1 MFWKLVGGAVA
12 GASLIAA
19 TPVAAPLA
27 IGLGALTGAMIG
39 AVSGDLDE
47 LKEME
52 GGKYWELLQEFEKAT
67 DQIANKD
74 QYFDLLLAMVAI
86 GSACG
91 AADGQ
96 FDELEKTEIEEFLKQ
111 INDQDIPETVKA
123 KMTQLVDS
131 PPSID
136 EAFDLV
142 DKIDLKTN
150 ELFKVIFELIIFA
163 DGVEHSGEIEF
174 RKRWR
179 SLNQ

>member
-19 TPVAAPLA
+19 SPVAAPLA
-27 IGLGALTGAMIG
+27 IGLGALTGAMVG
-39 AVSGDLDE
+39 GVVSDLSL

-52 GGKYWELLQEFEKAT
+52 GGKYWKLLQEFAKAT
-67 DQIANKD
+67 EQITNKD
-74 QYFDLLLAMVAI
+74 QYFDLLLAVIAV

-91 AADGQ
+91 AADGD
-96 FDELEKTEIEEFLKQ
+96 FDEVEKAEIGEFLKQ
-111 INDQDIPETVKA
+111 INDQDIPEEVKA
-123 KMTQLVDS
+123 KMTLLVDN

-142 DKIDLKTN
+142 EKVNLKTN
-150 ELFKVIFELIIFA
+150 ELFKEIFELIIFA

-174 RKRWR
+174 RRRWR